1 MILSHTIRILVRG
14 AEIFLDFHVIDSWNK
29 EAGTM
34 SEDGILSEYESEGRA
49 KKLGDRVS
57 TEIEKWIEV

>member
-1 MILSHTIRILVRG
+1 
-14 AEIFLDFHVIDSWNK
+14 
-29 EAGTM
+29 M
-34 SEDGILSEYESEGRA
+34 SEDGILSEYESEDMA